1 MGSRLKG
8 LFWEMLPPVLFI
20 FIPLMLIFV
29 VLKLLALQYEIRFYA
44 FARAAIGALVLGKV
58 ILLMQ
63 MAERKS
69 AASRYPRAIVVAFK
83 TVIYAMAVFLFEFG
97 ERVARAWYARGN
109 LGRSRDGEGE
119 RQPRSLPCAAHISL
133 HDYRDVSGNGG
144 DQSRNGRGG
153 ANPFV
158 LQAPRHGVSVGAL
171 GVPFFAGTL
180 TSRIRSIGISNRDN
194 TLIAR

>member
-1 MGSRLKG
+1 MPNQLQSTPAIPFAVGRRLEG
-8 LFWEMLPPVLFI
+8 LFWEMLPPVLFV

-109 LGRSRDGEGE
+109 LGEGLAMVKANANFDHFLALLILVCMIIAMYLAMEEISHAMGEG
-119 RQPRSLPCAAHISL
+119 
-133 HDYRDVSGNGG
+133 
-144 DQSRNGRGG
+144 
-153 ANPFV
+153 
-158 LQAPRHGVSVGAL
+158 AL
-171 GVPFFAGTL
+171 TRLFFKRPDTA
-180 TSRIRSIGISNRDN
+180 
-194 TLIAR
+194 

>member
-1 MGSRLKG
+1 MGRRLKG
-8 LFWEMLPPVLFI
+8 LFWEMLPPVLFV

-58 ILLMQ
+58 ILLME

-97 ERVARAWYARGN
+97 ERVVRAWYDRGN
-109 LGRSRDGEGE
+109 LSEGLAMVKANANFDRFLALLILICMIIAMYLAMEEISHAMGEG
-119 RQPRSLPCAAHISL
+119 
-133 HDYRDVSGNGG
+133 
-144 DQSRNGRGG
+144 
-153 ANPFV
+153 
-158 LQAPRHGVSVGAL
+158 AL
-171 GVPFFAGTL
+171 ARLFFKRPDTA
-180 TSRIRSIGISNRDN
+180 
-194 TLIAR
+194 

>member
-44 FARAAIGALVLGKV
+44 FARAAIGALILGKV
-58 ILLMQ
+58 ILLME

-69 AASRYPRAIVVAFK
+69 AASGYPRAIVVAFK

-97 ERVARAWYARGN
+97 ERVVRAWYDRGN
-109 LGRSRDGEGE
+109 LHEGLAMVKANANLDHFLALLILVCMIIAMYLAMEEISHAMGEG
-119 RQPRSLPCAAHISL
+119 
-133 HDYRDVSGNGG
+133 
-144 DQSRNGRGG
+144 
-153 ANPFV
+153 
-158 LQAPRHGVSVGAL
+158 AL
-171 GVPFFAGTL
+171 TRLFFKRPDRA
-180 TSRIRSIGISNRDN
+180 
-194 TLIAR
+194 